1 MRFVVALVLAALAV
15 LGPARTCPAAI
26 PGLIGAGAPRL
37 ESCCPRPAQAAAADA
52 EARLSSACCC
62 SIEERAPGRPVAPVQ
77 VAHERGAAVAAVAR
91 VEIAVAVRPVAVVPA
106 APVNRAASPP
116 FTLFAQ
122 RVLLLS

>member
-37 ESCCPRPAQAAAADA
+37 ESCCPRPAQADA
-52 EARLSSACCC
+52 GDVARLSSACCC
-62 SIEERAPGRPVAPVQ
+62 SIEAQAPGRPVAPVQ
-77 VAHERGAAVAAVAR
+77 VAHEPGAAVAAVAR
-91 VEIAVAVRPVAVVPA
+91 VEIAVAGRPVALVPA